1 MSKREHDIPR
11 ERGAA
16 GNERRIHAWAAAW
29 GLAEGTF
36 FFIVPDVWLSWVALQ
51 GPRTARKAA
60 LSALAGAVAGGALIH
75 AWARRTDASTTR
87 AWLLRVPAITPEMI
101 AEVEA
106 GLERGMHT
114 MVLGPLRGIPYK
126 IYART
131 AGARGESLGAFLAWS
146 VPARLPRFLLLPVA
160 TQALTAAGRKLL
172 GGERRRA
179 ERAIHLLAWGAFYTW
194 YFTHTGFFTWQ
205 RARLRRR

>member
-1 MSKREHDIPR
+1 MSKREGEDPR

-16 GNERRIHAWAAAW
+16 PGERGIHAWAAAW

-51 GPRTARKAA
+51 RPRTARKAA
-60 LSALAGAVAGGALIH
+60 LSALAGPVAGGALIQ
-75 AWARRTDASTTR
+75 AWARRAEAPTTR
-87 AWLLRVPAITPEMI
+87 AWLLPATPITPAMI

-106 GLERGMHT
+106 SLEQGMHT
-114 MVLGPLRGIPYK
+114 MVLGPLRGIPYN

-160 TQALTAAGRKLL
+160 TQALTVAGRKLL

-194 YFTHTGFFTWQ
+194 YFTHMGFFAWQ
-205 RARLRRR
+205 RARLRRH